1 MVLKIPRW
9 AICAAFMLV
18 GSATAQAQTLPKVRA
33 AYTSISIQFNPV
45 YIMKELNLPRKHGLD
60 TEILFVP
67 VSSRAV
73 QAALAG
79 EIQFITSGG
88 VANINANA
96 TGADFTGLTATLNT
110 FVFKIYSHP
119 DLKRPEQLKG
129 KKVGISRLG
138 GASDFSIRY
147 ALNHYGLV
155 PDKDVAI
162 IQVGGEPES
171 LLALQN
177 RAVDA
182 AILSEPFASLAQRHG
197 SVLLADLSQLNVPYT
212 MHGFGVRKS
221 YIQANRDATLRFM
234 RAYLESIYVFKTN
247 KDLSLNILKKY
258 TRQDDL
264 SLVLETSQ
272 GLVVVCGC
280 CHAGILNTLAHIRRS
295 FSQPLRAIIGGIH
308 LATAE
313 PESLERVLVALTQQC
328 DGRVPNLF
336 LNHCT
341 GERALATLT
350 QAFGEKVSSCSAGT
364 MLDFE

>member
-264 SLVLETSQ
+264 SLVQTAYDEMSQ
-272 GLVVVCGC
+272 RL
-280 CHAGILNTLAHIRRS
+280 IRRVPYPNREGI
-295 FSQPLRAIIGGIH
+295 QTIIDQ
-308 LATAE
+308 LAKTR
-313 PESLERVLVALTQQC
+313 PEMKNLN
-328 DGRVPNLF
+328 PN
-336 LNHCT
+336 
-341 GERALATLT
+341 
-350 QAFGEKVSSCSAGT
+350 
-364 MLDFE
+364 DFIDPSILKEIEDSGFIKKLYGN